1 MIDHP
6 VAKPVQTDPPVW
18 ADMVS
23 LSKPRITLLNM
34 ITAAGGMVL
43 APGTPSLAAMVAML
57 CGTGLMVGAANA
69 LNMYLERDIDRRMAR
84 TKKRPLPTGR
94 LSPRAALLVGVG
106 QAVIATPLL
115 SFALNPLTGV
125 IGVLALVAYVMVYT
139 PLKQRTSH
147 ATFIGAFPGAAPA
160 LIGWT
165 AQTGSIG
172 IGGLVVFA
180 VIVIW
185 QMPHFHAIALFRKK
199 DYVRAGLKVL
209 PDRVGD
215 AATRRVI
222 VCYLGG
228 QLLLSVALYPLGVAG
243 MWYLVTAALLGVAY
257 FGYGLRGLSAA
268 AGPRWAR
275 RLFLGSL
282 VYLPVLFAV
291 LVADGLL

>member
-1 MIDHP
+1 MTAVRHMREQP
-6 VAKPVQTDPPVW
+6 GLW

-34 ITAAGGMVL
+34 ITAAGGMAL
-43 APGTPSLAAMVAML
+43 APGTPTLAGMVAML
-57 CGTGLMVGAANA
+57 VGTGLMVGAANA

-84 TKKRPLPTGR
+84 TKNRPLPMGR
-94 LSPRAALLVGVG
+94 LSPRLALLVGVG
-106 QAVIATPLL
+106 QAVIAAPLL
-115 SFALNPLTGV
+115 SFALNPLTGLL
-125 IGVLALVAYVMVYT
+125 GVLALVAYVMIYT

-165 AQTGSIG
+165 AQTGSVG
-172 IGGLVVFA
+172 LGGLVVFA

-185 QMPHFHAIALFRKK
+185 QMPHFHAIALFRQK

-209 PDRVGD
+209 PARIGD

-228 QLLLSVALYPLGVAG
+228 QLLLSVALFPLGVAG
-243 MWYLVTAALLGVAY
+243 AWYLATAVLLGVAY
-257 FGYGLRGLSAA
+257 FGYGLLGLSRG